1 MRKLA
6 LAIVSALAIGAI
18 VASVPAQAG
27 PPTPLGVA
35 EAKRAAKKFIH
46 NYCSTRNCRGSRI
59 KNCESK
65 TQFRVDCDGL
75 YGKGAKDVCS
85 FKISVQAVQDRQLRF
100 SIRNVR
106 CRDF

>member
-1 MRKLA
+1 MKKLA
-6 LAIVSALAIGAI
+6 LAIVSALAIGAF

-35 EAKRAAKKFIH
+35 EAKRAAKKYIH
-46 NYCSTRNCRGSRI
+46 NFCKTRNCRGSRI
-59 KNCESK
+59 RNCEAK

-106 CRDF
+106 CKDF